1 MGQTDTRPML
11 YAFRCE
17 RDQRNKE
24 VSKQCSVRKYYR
36 LTQSFQLQIIAS
48 VRSTQNNDV
57 SFAAHCGN
65 SHGNQQREVVIAE

>member
-1 MGQTDTRPML
+1 ML

-36 LTQSFQLQIIAS
+36 LAVFPATDYSE
-48 VRSTQNNDV
+48 RP
-57 SFAAHCGN
+57 
-65 SHGNQQREVVIAE
+65 